1 MEYYDIFDLNNLI
14 FRILKDSGIESQISG
29 GLYSR
34 TRPDDSVLED
44 IVVNTLSLTTEY
56 TPQQGTVNINIHV
69 PDIKVN
75 INGKTNSK
83 LNAVRLE
90 QLGKAVCDIIENV
103 NMQGFNI
110 SVSAVSLL
118 EESERQEHFANIRV
132 QIYIFIKH

>member
-1 MEYYDIFDLNNLI
+1 MEYYDIFDLNNLVY
-14 FRILKDSGIESQISG
+14 RILKDSGIDSQISG

-44 IVVNTLSLTTEY
+44 IVVNTLSLTTDY
-56 TPQQGTVNINIHV
+56 TPQQGMVNINIHV

-90 QLGKAVCDIIENV
+90 QLGKAVCDIVENV
-103 NMQGFNI
+103 KMQGFNI

-118 EESERQEHFANIRV
+118 EESERQEHYANIRV
-132 QIYIFIKH
+132 QIYIFKKH